1 MAYIAAALFGASAGL
16 LLAFGTPPRRW
27 SGLQFGAAVVV
38 FLTGVATAVWE
49 LNTPSGVVAVLIVAA
64 FASLLLGGGLAWA
77 DHPLLAGAGYWSRVW
92 TVLFNQSRLRQSW
105 RQSVAPSESTET
117 SLPG

>member
-1 MAYIAAALFGASAGL
+1 MAYIAAALFGASVGL
-16 LLAFGTPPRRW
+16 LLALGAPPRRG
-27 SGLQFGAAVVV
+27 SLLQFTAAVVV
-38 FLTGVATAVWE
+38 LLTGVATAVWE
-49 LNTPSGVVAVLIVAA
+49 LHAPGGILAVLAVAVFAGLI
-64 FASLLLGGGLAWA
+64 LGGGLAWD